1 MKKHILTVLLISIV
15 LFAYAQPSKTTML
28 AKVKSEHSK
37 NLISAKLLGNGISER
52 VYEDGKWVNYYR
64 HSYTTTSKT
73 QYQGV
78 TQIYSGSLQYKKNG
92 SAYVYDQL
100 LVGDWNYK
108 GIPNPDKNEVI
119 KMLKSDLVNFVRLT
133 NYNQIIGDIS
143 SISFPADPEWRW
155 NKPTMV
161 NFIVNATFSV
171 PISYTEIEKA
181 IHTFNV
187 SLVAD
192 EFKGPWVRFVSTEN
206 SNLKKSISVS
216 KHTSD
221 EISAMK
227 TLGEINAENQANA
240 ILSSLPKVEEPPVFE
255 SDKQLFYFVHDKLM
269 TKSANEI
276 KAYLYKLMTKER
288 CYAENS
294 TILLNNHTQKW
305 FDYLFEN
312 LEAYKIAHCEY
323 PTVKHYQSGQV
334 EFYDKENRRI
344 LRYSGSKTTNSWTIN
359 LIEFYAAKANEFDRL
374 KNNNA
379 NCGQKPDLTVRKIT
393 EYNTGDKVNAK
404 FSNGTFP
411 SFIEKIDP
419 NNRNRYY
426 IKLESNKTGRGYWM
440 EEKFLTARTDDG
452 ITETTDA
459 NQDTDKEKTDN
470 TNQTQESFNIGDKV
484 QVRTGSLGWLDG
496 EIIRYASRKYLVK
509 FTKNYKD
516 MWVAASNLRKKE

>member
-1 MKKHILTVLLISIV
+1 MKKHILTLLFISSV
-15 LFAYAQPSKTTML
+15 FFAYAQPSKTTML
-28 AKVKSEHSK
+28 AKVKSKHSK

-52 VYEDGKWVNYYR
+52 LYEDGKWVNYYR

-78 TQIYSGSLQYKKNG
+78 SQVYSGSLQYKKNG

-100 LVGDWNYK
+100 LVGDWYYK

-119 KMLKSDLVNFVRLT
+119 KMMKADLVNFVRLT
-133 NYNQIIGDIS
+133 NYNQIVGDVTN
-143 SISFPADPEWRW
+143 ISFPADPEWRW

-161 NFIVNATFSV
+161 NFKMIATYSI
-171 PISYTEIEKA
+171 PISYTELEKG

-192 EFKGPWVRFVSTEN
+192 EFKGPWVRFLSTED
-206 SNLKKSISVS
+206 SHSKKRISVS

-221 EISAMK
+221 EIRAMK

-240 ILSSLPKVEEPPVFE
+240 IRSSLPEVSDIPIFE
-255 SDKQLFYFVHDKLM
+255 SDKQLFYFLHDIIM

-276 KAYLYKLMTKER
+276 KAYLYKLMNKDR

-323 PTVKHYQSGQV
+323 PSIKHEQAGQI
-334 EFYDKENRRI
+334 ELYDKENRRI
-344 LRYSGSKTTNSWTIN
+344 LRYVGSKTDNSWTIN
-359 LIEFYAAKANEFDRL
+359 EISFYGAKTSEYDRL
-374 KNNNA
+374 KSNNT
-379 NCGQKPDLTVRKIT
+379 NCGQKPDLTVRKVIA
-393 EYNTGDKVNAK
+393 YKVGDKINAK
-404 FSNGTFP
+404 FSNGTFAAY
-411 SFIEKIDP
+411 IDKKDP
-419 NNRNRYY
+419 NFSNRYF
-426 IKLESNKTGRGYWM
+426 IKLANDNSGKGYWM
-440 EEKFLTARTDDG
+440 TEENFTARTGDDA
-452 ITETTDA
+452 TTTQETNN
-459 NQDTDKEKTDN
+459 NQKTN
-470 TNQTQESFNIGDKV
+470 TNTNKTKESFKVGDKV
-484 QVRTGSLGWLDG
+484 QMQTRSKGWLDG
-496 EIIRYASRKYLVK
+496 EIIKYASHKYLIK

-516 MWVAASNLRKKE
+516 MWVSPTQLRLKQ